1 MRLNSSSISLA
12 ILATLL
18 TTAHA
23 FPSPQPGTVIIA
35 IQIEDGAMKGQSQID
50 NPKTTKPDL
59 PENCLPNCEETK
71 PDCPENQASLHSNAD
86 FRVVLTEASFPMEA
100 T

>member
-1 MRLNSSSISLA
+1 
-12 ILATLL
+12 
-18 TTAHA
+18 
-23 FPSPQPGTVIIA
+23 VIIA
-35 IQIEDGAMKGQSQID
+35 IQIEDGAPKSMPRAKTPHLMKGQSQID